1 MLAKN
6 NYPEQIKTFAEQTDI
21 LLNLYDNEGKQEYA
35 LTAKLYDGI
44 RYGIPM
50 LISKGSFMESF
61 IGSKQMVY
69 YFSFADTD
77 KDNIILWY
85 KSLDRKVLQD
95 EAKKIIEMI
104 NKDEKMFKNKLLE
117 FVLGENK

>member
-1 MLAKN
+1 
-6 NYPEQIKTFAEQTDI
+6 
-21 LLNLYDNEGKQEYA
+21 
-35 LTAKLYDGI
+35 
-44 RYGIPM
+44 
-50 LISKGSFMESF
+50 MESF